1 MAIVV
6 WLVLLEGLYLRAL
19 RILRRRGVAVPVPQI
34 VAWHGAMALWI
45 AGLLSP
51 IDGVGHDGL
60 AFHMLQHLLIAD
72 LAAPLMLVGLRNPV
86 LAFFLPRDVLV
97 PLARARRLRGAFRAL
112 RRPLVALSVY
122 VLVLYGW
129 HFGIFFEA
137 AVRHPLVHAL
147 QHSSFIFIGVLVWWS
162 VLEPKRRMLRGELW
176 KIGHILAAR
185 FLGMF
190 LGMCFVLIRTPIY
203 SDVYGN
209 GERPLGLSPVA
220 DQQVAGGI
228 MVCLD
233 LVLMVFALAFFFN
246 RAGRQHDADERRA
259 AVLDPGALLVHAV
272 ALDRDV
278 VIDGGLVRG
287 VDLDLAGRR
296 LGGAEREGQA

>member
-1 MAIVV
+1 MAIVL

-19 RILRRRGVAVPVPQI
+19 RVLRGRGVAVPLPQV

-51 IDGVGHDGL
+51 IDDLGDDGL

-72 LAAPLMLVGLRNPV
+72 LAAPLMLIGLRNPV

-97 PLARARRLRGAFRAL
+97 PLARARHIRGAFRFL
-112 RRPLVALSVY
+112 RRPLVALPVY

-129 HFGIFFEA
+129 HFGIFFDA

-147 QHSSFIFIGVLVWWS
+147 QHSSFIAIGVLVWWS
-162 VLEPKRRMLRGELW
+162 VLEPKRRRLRGELW

-190 LGMCFVLIRTPIY
+190 LGMSFVLIRTPIY
-203 SDVYGN
+203 TDVYGS
-209 GERPLGLSPVA
+209 GERALGLTPIH
-220 DQQVAGGI
+220 DQQLAGGM
-228 MVCLD
+228 MVVLD
-233 LVLMVFALAFFFN
+233 ILLMVFALAFFFQ
-246 RAGRQHDADERRA
+246 RAGDQYDADERQADARRGA
-259 AVLDPGALLVHAV
+259 ALT
-272 ALDRDV
+272 
-278 VIDGGLVRG
+278 
-287 VDLDLAGRR
+287 
-296 LGGAEREGQA
+296 